1 MRWFEGGYDALKPD
15 MRVIAPCREWD
26 LTSRT
31 RLRKSTEQ
39 NQIPIARTRGGPWGS
54 REEADL
60 AG

>member
-15 MRVIAPCREWD
+15 TRVIAPCRAWG

-31 RLRKSTEQ
+31 RLLKSTEQ
-39 NQIPIARTRGGPWGS
+39 NQIPIARVRGGPWGS
-54 REEADL
+54 REEAGL